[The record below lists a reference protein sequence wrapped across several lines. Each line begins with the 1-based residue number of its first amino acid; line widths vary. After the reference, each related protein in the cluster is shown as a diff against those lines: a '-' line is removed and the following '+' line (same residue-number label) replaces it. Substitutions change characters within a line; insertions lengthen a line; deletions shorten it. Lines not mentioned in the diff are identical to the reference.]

1 MELSSQRSYRIP
13 EIGSL
18 HGEGSWSLVGDVG
31 ASAEIKRRIVVKKVE
46 AIIRRERLNEVKDAL
61 EKLGIPSMNVM
72 EVTGTGEQKEFRQ
85 QWRASEYAVHLI
97 PKIRLETVVSDENA
111 DIVAKEILMAAW
123 TGSVGDG
130 VIFITPIDEVVRV
143 RTGDKGAD
151 AL

>member
-1 MELSSQRSYRIP
+1 M
-13 EIGSL
+13 
-18 HGEGSWSLVGDVG
+18 
-31 ASAEIKRRIVVKKVE
+31 KKIE
-46 AIIRRERLNEVKDAL
+46 AIIRRERLNDVKDAL
-61 EKLGIPSMNVM
+61 EKLGIPSMNVI
-72 EVTGTGEQKEFRQ
+72 EVTGSGEQKEFKQ

-111 DIVAKEILMAAW
+111 DIVAQEILKAAW

>member
-1 MELSSQRSYRIP
+1 M
-13 EIGSL
+13 
-18 HGEGSWSLVGDVG
+18 
-31 ASAEIKRRIVVKKVE
+31 KKVE
-46 AIIRRERLNEVKDAL
+46 AVFRREKLNNVRDAL
-61 EKLGIPSMNVM
+61 ESIGIPSMNVI
-72 EVTGTGEQKEFRQ
+72 EVAGSGEQKEFKQ

-97 PKIRLETVVSDENA
+97 PKIRLETAVSDENV
-111 DIVAKEILMAAW
+111 DIVAQEILKAAW

>member
-1 MELSSQRSYRIP
+1 
-13 EIGSL
+13 
-18 HGEGSWSLVGDVG
+18 
-31 ASAEIKRRIVVKKVE
+31 VKKVE
-46 AIIRRERLNEVKDAL
+46 AIIRRERLNDVKDAL
-61 EKLGIPSMNVM
+61 EKVGIPSMNVI
-72 EVTGTGEQKEFRQ
+72 EVRGSGEQKEFKQ

-111 DIVAKEILMAAW
+111 DIVAQEILKAAW

>member
-1 MELSSQRSYRIP
+1 MK
-13 EIGSL
+13 
-18 HGEGSWSLVGDVG
+18 G
-31 ASAEIKRRIVVKKVE
+31 ASFHDLGCLQHIVGRPAMKKVE
-46 AIIRRERLNEVKDAL
+46 AVFRREKLKNVRDAL
-61 EKLGIPSMNVM
+61 ESIGILSINVI
-72 EVTGTGEQKEFRQ
+72 EVAGSGEQKEFKQ

-111 DIVAKEILMAAW
+111 DIVAQEILKAAW

>member
-1 MELSSQRSYRIP
+1 
-13 EIGSL
+13 
-18 HGEGSWSLVGDVG
+18 
-31 ASAEIKRRIVVKKVE
+31 VKKVE
-46 AIIRRERLNEVKDAL
+46 AIIRRERLNDVKDAL
-61 EKLGIPSMNVM
+61 EKVGIPSMNVI
-72 EVTGTGEQKEFRQ
+72 EVTGSGEQKEFKQ

-111 DIVAKEILMAAW
+111 DIVAQEILKAAW

>member
-1 MELSSQRSYRIP
+1 M
-13 EIGSL
+13 
-18 HGEGSWSLVGDVG
+18 
-31 ASAEIKRRIVVKKVE
+31 KKVE
-46 AIIRRERLNEVKDAL
+46 AVFRREKLNNVKDAL
-61 EKLGIPSMNVM
+61 ESIGILCINVI
-72 EVTGTGEQKEFRQ
+72 EVAGSGEQKEFKQ

-111 DIVAKEILMAAW
+111 DIVAQEILKAAW

-143 RTGDKGAD
+143 RTGDKGVD